1 MLQMNG
7 INKNN
12 VYTILL
18 NFIPQV
24 LLVLQQLAKH
34 VHSDAHPAHAAQ
46 QPTTD
51 AILDI
56 YQEDYQIIK
65 R

>member
-7 INKNN
+7 ISKNN
-12 VYTILL
+12 VYAILL

-34 VHSDAHPAHAAQ
+34 EHSDAHPAHIAQ

-51 AILDI
+51 VILSV
-56 YQEDYQIIK
+56 
-65 R
+65 